1 MEGASEEKEGRL
13 TTKHIYTFQNFYGA
27 AIRSNKGNSKAM
39 SKVTQA
45 ILKHYSSSPEN
56 SKHEDCPEGE
66 TSWCSYNHDGATGQN
81 ADKPIKNPLS
91 QAVLEKIQPLFHK
104 LGNEDFL
111 AACEKCK
118 TQNVNKA
125 YHNVVWM
132 LAPKLQYNSPYETQ
146 FAVYLATL
154 LFNQGTCETF
164 QNVCKESD
172 IPVTTSMIDQ

>member
-1 MEGASEEKEGRL
+1 M
-13 TTKHIYTFQNFYGA
+13 HIYTFQNFYGA
-27 AIRSNKGNSKAM
+27 AIHSNKGNSKAM
-39 SKVTQA
+39 SKATQA

-66 TSWCSYNHDGATGQN
+66 TSCCSYNHDGATGQN
-81 ADKPIKNPLS
+81 AHKPIKNPLS

-125 YHNVVWM
+125 YHNVV
-132 LAPKLQYNSPYETQ
+132 
-146 FAVYLATL
+146 
-154 LFNQGTCETF
+154 
-164 QNVCKESD
+164 
-172 IPVTTSMIDQ
+172 